1 MTTNV
6 RRITAEIKEFHDG
19 LYNKD
24 NIYYR
29 SDENDITKGYALVL
43 GSSDTP
49 YENFPCYLEIQLP
62 ADYPHSPPKVKFL
75 TYFQRVRFH
84 PNLYVEGKVCL
95 SILGTWQGPAWSPI
109 MKISTVLL
117 SIQSIMDKKPY
128 CNEPGMKDNQ
138 VYNDAITYYVMKYKL
153 DWMDRLQKK
162 QAPPVHEAAFQAIL
176 QSMIPQFLKDMKKQC
191 ETLPPANHNAV
202 PYEIPGFR
210 VDYRTLL
217 PTITTFQATF
227 GV

>member
-1 MTTNV
+1 MATNV

-24 NIYYR
+24 HIYYR
-29 SDENDITKGYALVL
+29 SDPNDITKGYALVL

-117 SIQSIMDKKPY
+117 SIQSIMDKTPY
-128 CNEPGMKDNQ
+128 CNEPGMKDSP

-153 DWMDRLQKK
+153 DWMDRLKRGQE
-162 QAPPVHEAAFQAIL
+162 QPAHEKAFHDIL
-176 QSMIPQFLKDMKKQC
+176 QPMIPQFLKDMKKQC
-191 ETLPPANHNAV
+191 ETLPPVNHPSV
-202 PYEIPGFR
+202 PYNIQGFQ
-210 VDYRTLL
+210 VDYQTIL
-217 PTITTFQATF
+217 PTIESYIQTF
-227 GV
+227 GA

>member
-1 MTTNV
+1 MATNV

-24 NIYYR
+24 HIYYR
-29 SDENDITKGYALVL
+29 SDPNDITKGYALVL

-117 SIQSIMDKKPY
+117 SIQSIMDKTPY
-128 CNEPGMKDNQ
+128 CNEPGMKDSP

-153 DWMDRLQKK
+153 DWLNRLAQK
-162 QAPPVHEAAFQAIL
+162 QAQPNHELAFHDVL
-176 QSMIPQFLKDMKKQC
+176 HPMIPQFLKDMKKQC
-191 ETLPPANHNAV
+191 ETLPPANHASV
-202 PYEIPGFR
+202 PYGIQGFQ
-210 VDYRTLL
+210 VEYQSLL
-217 PTITTFQATF
+217 PTITSHMATF
-227 GV
+227 GA